1 MQRTRGMF
9 TRIPENV
16 LILAFR
22 GILEN
27 IPGSVREDS
36 GECSRRFQGM
46 LLKIPG
52 NARED
57 CGECSRRLRGMFK
70 KIPKDVQ
77 EDSGNVPGDSGEC
90 SRRLREMSKK
100 IDIHTQNI
108 QILMTEIYKCL
119 NEIIPPFPWDYYN
132 HKSIHNKKIK
142 EKKGSL
148 IKSK

>member
-1 MQRTRGMF
+1 
-9 TRIPENV
+9 
-16 LILAFR
+16 
-22 GILEN
+22 
-27 IPGSVREDS
+27 
-36 GECSRRFQGM
+36 M

-70 KIPKDVQ
+70 KIPKNVQ
-77 EDSGNVPGDSGEC
+77 EDSGEC
-90 SRRLREMSKK
+90 SRRLREMFKK

-119 NEIIPPFPWDYYN
+119 NKIIPHFPWDYYN
-132 HKSIHNKKIK
+132 HKIIHNKKIK